1 MLLRTVIFLL
11 ALSAI
16 AAARAQA
23 QGTPGCGAPRVEFEV
38 SVDRSRHDIPAPGTG
53 KALVV
58 FLQGDLEGGGPK
70 TQFGVDGNWVGATGR
85 KSYFYVS
92 VDPGE
97 VHVCSK
103 LQTSMLPGNGSAA
116 IAERALHFT
125 AESGKTYFIGVDG
138 LPTNYALDPVDRDEV
153 TLLMSSLGFATS
165 HTKK

>member
-1 MLLRTVIFLL
+1 MLLRAMVFLL
-11 ALSAI
+11 AVSAI
-16 AAARAQA
+16 AVGQARAQGA
-23 QGTPGCGAPRVEFEV
+23 PGCGALNVEFGV
-38 SVDRSRHDIPAPGTG
+38 SVDKSRHDIPAPGPG

-70 TQFGVDGNWVGATGR
+70 TQFGVDGNWVGATSR

-97 VHVCSK
+97 VHVCSR
-103 LQTSMLPGNGSAA
+103 LQTTMVPGNGSAA
-116 IAERALHFT
+116 IVERARHFT
-125 AESGKTYFIGVDG
+125 AESGGTYFFGVDG
-138 LPTNYALDPVDRDEV
+138 LPTNYVLDQVDRDEA

>member
-1 MLLRTVIFLL
+1 MLLRAAVFLL
-11 ALSAI
+11 AVSAI
-16 AAARAQA
+16 AVAQARA
-23 QGTPGCGAPRVEFEV
+23 QGTPGCGTPKVEFEV
-38 SVDRSRHDIPAPGTG
+38 SVDKSRHDIPAPGPG
-53 KALVV
+53 KALLV

-103 LQTSMLPGNGSAA
+103 LQTSMVPGNGSAA
-116 IAERALHFT
+116 IVERALHFT
-125 AESGKTYFIGVDG
+125 AESGETYFFGVDG
-138 LPTNYALDPVDRDEV
+138 LPTNYVLDQLDRDEV

>member
-1 MLLRTVIFLL
+1 MLLRAAAFLL
-11 ALSAI
+11 AVSAI
-16 AAARAQA
+16 VLTQARA
-23 QGTPGCGAPRVEFEV
+23 QGTPGCGAPNVEFDV
-38 SVDRSRHDIPAPGTG
+38 SVDKSRHDIPAPGPG

-70 TQFGVDGNWVGATGR
+70 TQFGVDGNWVGATSR

-103 LQTSMLPGNGSAA
+103 LQTSMAPGNGSAA
-116 IAERALHFT
+116 IVERALHFT
-125 AESGKTYFIGVDG
+125 AESGKTYFFGVYR
-138 LPTNYALDPVDRDEV
+138 LPTNYVLDRLDRDEV
-153 TLLMSSLGFATS
+153 AILMSSLGFATS

>member
-1 MLLRTVIFLL
+1 MLLRAALFVL
-11 ALSAI
+11 AVSAI
-16 AAARAQA
+16 AMAQARA
-23 QGTPGCGAPRVEFEV
+23 QGTPGCGAPNVEFDV
-38 SVDRSRHDIPAPGTG
+38 SIDKSRHDIPGPGPG
-53 KALVV
+53 QALVV

-103 LQTSMLPGNGSAA
+103 LQTSMVPGNGSAA
-116 IAERALHFT
+116 IVERALHFT
-125 AESGKTYFIGVDG
+125 AESGKTYFFGVDG
-138 LPTNYALDPVDRDEV
+138 LPTNYVLDRLDRDEV
-153 TLLMSSLGFATS
+153 AILMSSLGFATS

>member
-1 MLLRTVIFLL
+1 MWLRAVVFLL
-11 ALSAI
+11 AVSAI
-16 AAARAQA
+16 AVAQARA

-38 SVDRSRHDIPAPGTG
+38 SVDKSRHDIPAPGPG

-85 KSYFYVS
+85 KSYFYVL

-97 VHVCSK
+97 VHVCSR
-103 LQTSMLPGNGSAA
+103 LQTSMVPGNGSAP
-116 IAERALHFT
+116 IVERALHFT
-125 AESGKTYFIGVDG
+125 AESGETYFFGVDG
-138 LPTNYALDPVDRDEV
+138 LPTNYVLDQLDRDEV